1 MPDFTDMAA
10 KNIKIAVLSG
20 KGGTGKTLLS
30 VNLASAAANAV
41 YADCDVE
48 EPNGHLFF
56 KPSWDRKKEITVM
69 MPSVDPQRC
78 DGCRKCVEF
87 CKFNA
92 LAYIN
97 GKLKVFEDVCHSCGG
112 CLLVCP
118 QKALTEKCKRIGT
131 ISSGHSENV
140 MVFSGMMDTGIAS
153 GIPIIKE
160 LLSCS
165 EDMRED
171 NPIFIDCPPGSAC
184 IVMESIKDADYCLLA
199 AEPTIFGRHNLEM
212 VWSLVKIFKKPH
224 SVVINKCVD
233 QSDPTEE
240 FCKENRIKILEK
252 IPFDVE
258 LGTLNSN
265 GKIAAREKTRYRDL
279 FSSLLTKIYM
289 EADHETVADPQ
300 R

>member
-1 MPDFTDMAA
+1 MAV
-10 KNIKIAVLSG
+10 KNCKIAVLSG

-30 VNLASAAANAV
+30 VNLASAAADAV

-56 KPSWDRKKEITVM
+56 KPAWDSKKEITVM
-69 MPSVDPQRC
+69 IPSVDHQRC
-78 DGCRKCVEF
+78 NGCRKCVEF

-118 QKALTEKCKRIGT
+118 QKALSEKNKEIGT
-131 ISSGHSENV
+131 LSSGHSENIRV
-140 MVFSGMMDTGIAS
+140 LSGMMNTGIAS

-160 LLSCS
+160 LLSQCRS
-165 EDMRED
+165 FEKEQT
-171 NPIFIDCPPGSAC
+171 IFIDCPPGSAC

-212 VWSLVKIFKKPH
+212 VWSLVKLFKKPH

-233 QSDPTEE
+233 QRDPTEE
-240 FCKENRIKILEK
+240 FCKENGIKILEK
-252 IPFDVE
+252 IPFDVD
-258 LGTLNSN
+258 LGMLNSE
-265 GKIAAREKTRYRDL
+265 GKIAAREKTKYRGL
-279 FSSLLTKIYM
+279 FFSLLEKIYREVSH
-289 EADHETVADPQ
+289 EAAVDPQ